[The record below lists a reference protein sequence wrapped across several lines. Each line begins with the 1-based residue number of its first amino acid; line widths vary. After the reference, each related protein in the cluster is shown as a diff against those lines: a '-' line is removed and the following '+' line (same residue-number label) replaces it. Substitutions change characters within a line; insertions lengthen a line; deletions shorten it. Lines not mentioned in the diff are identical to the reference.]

1 MVAKNSWDWGID
13 MKNIDISLTC
23 LYLGSDSAL
32 NDQEK
37 WIAGSI
43 LTFIEA
49 LIFTIVM
56 LTLET
61 DDLHTM
67 RTRRTASHLAY
78 IMLCAFVAK
87 TGLYCYVEKKM
98 EEPKDEEPKSKD
110 KEVVSAMH
118 SSNNDVEL
126 AENANRN

>member
-1 MVAKNSWDWGID
+1 M
-13 MKNIDISLTC
+13 L
-23 LYLGSDSAL
+23 
-32 NDQEK
+32 
-37 WIAGSI
+37 
-43 LTFIEA
+43 EA

-110 KEVVSAMH
+110 KEVVLAMH

-126 AENANRN
+126 AENAN

>member
-1 MVAKNSWDWGID
+1 M
-13 MKNIDISLTC
+13 
-23 LYLGSDSAL
+23 GSDSAL
-32 NDQEK
+32 NDDDA
-37 WIAGSI
+37 WMLGPF

-98 EEPKDEEPKSKD
+98 EEPKEEEPKSKE

-126 AENANRN
+126 AENAN

>member
-1 MVAKNSWDWGID
+1 MRLLSLVFDIFLRGFIVSGGQLGKIN
-13 MKNIDISLTC
+13 ISLTC

-32 NDQEK
+32 DDVKK
-37 WIAGSI
+37 WEWGSF

-78 IMLCAFVAK
+78 IMLCAFAAN
-87 TGLYCYVEKKM
+87 TGLYYYIKKKM
-98 EEPKDEEPKSKD
+98 EEPKDESANYD
-110 KEVVSAMH
+110 KADT
-118 SSNNDVEL
+118 NDVEL
-126 AENANRN
+126 AENAD